1 MTGKMKMEEEKEG
14 RNRPDGPGGGFT
26 KVYLKHIG
34 KCTEHFL
41 EKPIPVLSLDL
52 EGKHIL
58 G

>member
-26 KVYLKHIG
+26 KVYLIC
-34 KCTEHFL
+34 KCAEHFL
-41 EKPIPVLSLDL
+41 EKPIPALFLDL